1 MLFSLWGILIHS
13 TNVSEKML
21 SLKVLMNDLEF
32 MTKTFLSLKSQES
45 VALSSEFLGV
55 KTC

>member
-21 SLKVLMNDLEF
+21 PLNVLMNDLEF